1 MDASFNLSLK
11 TGAITA
17 ASDNKHVNACL
28 HLCRLFSVAFLINIQ
43 IIKLIGHAEM
53 AEMRDLVATK
63 GDYKHHVGGTAS
75 SYNPHIIVNNS
86 YRLNDM

>member
-1 MDASFNLSLK
+1 M
-11 TGAITA
+11 T
-17 ASDNKHVNACL
+17 
-28 HLCRLFSVAFLINIQ
+28 
-43 IIKLIGHAEM
+43 
-53 AEMRDLVATK
+53 EMRDLVATK